1 MLKEALEAS
10 ARFLVLEP
18 SGSHS
23 HCLLLVKQVIKAT
36 TNLRCGT
43 LASTVLVRK

>member
-1 MLKEALEAS
+1 MLQEAREAS

-23 HCLLLVKQVIKAT
+23 HCFLLVKQVIKAT
-36 TNLRCGT
+36 TDLRGGT
-43 LASTVLVRK
+43 LASTLLVRK